1 MMGMTK
7 PSEQD
12 MALARQA
19 RLAGA
24 VMAVA
29 IVLWVGLQ
37 FIGGQFGWQAR
48 YAFLVDFAAL
58 AAFAWGL
65 IVTFR
70 IWRLKGR

>member
-1 MMGMTK
+1 MTGMTK

-19 RLAGA
+19 RLVGT

-29 IVLWVGLQ
+29 IVLWVGVQ
-37 FIGGQFGWQAR
+37 FVGGQLGLPAR

-70 IWRLKGR
+70 IWRQKSR

>member
-1 MMGMTK
+1 MAE

-19 RLAGA
+19 RLVGA
-24 VMAVA
+24 VMAVT
-29 IVLWVGLQ
+29 IVAWVGLQ
-37 FIGGQFGWQAR
+37 FVGGQLGWPGR
-48 YAFLVDFAAL
+48 YAFLFDFAAL

-70 IWRLKGR
+70 IWRLKSR